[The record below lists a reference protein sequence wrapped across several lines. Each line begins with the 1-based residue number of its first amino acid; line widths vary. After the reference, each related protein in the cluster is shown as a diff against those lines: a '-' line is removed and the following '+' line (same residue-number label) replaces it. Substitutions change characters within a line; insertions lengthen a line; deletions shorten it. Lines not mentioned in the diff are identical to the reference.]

1 MYAESNTIRDMTNEG
16 PTTVRLP
23 PAILK
28 RVSALAKAIE
38 TLPKYAAMG
47 RPGFSK
53 ALRLVIGAGLE
64 SVEAEVRKAKGDA

>member
-1 MYAESNTIRDMTNEG
+1 MYAESNTIPSVTPEG

-23 PAILK
+23 PALLR
-28 RVSALAKAIE
+28 RVAALAKVIE
-38 TLPKYAAMG
+38 TMPKYAAMG

-64 SVEAEVRKAKGDA
+64 TVEAEVRMAREKA